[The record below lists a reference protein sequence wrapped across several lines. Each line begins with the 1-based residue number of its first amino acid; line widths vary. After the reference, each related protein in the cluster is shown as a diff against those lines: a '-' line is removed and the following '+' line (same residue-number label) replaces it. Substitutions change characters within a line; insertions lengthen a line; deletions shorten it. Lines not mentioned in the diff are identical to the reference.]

1 MLSTINPN
9 GSLFGHFLPFPSRS
23 PPTPLLTDK
32 KHLISLLLYYHNKII
47 TSLGKYALVLETRKN
62 PWILDP

>member
-1 MLSTINPN
+1 MDRFFWPL
-9 GSLFGHFLPFPSRS
+9 LPFSLQVAPY
-23 PPTPLLTDK
+23 PLLTDK
-32 KHLISLLLYYHNKII
+32 KHLNSLLLYYHNKII